1 MHAGSANNLIAVPM
15 TFKTI
20 LVHFDTT
27 PQAGARLE
35 LALSIAQSCGS
46 HLIGLYLSELAQL
59 PGFVGVEIPQ
69 SLLDQMNREKQR
81 RRSEAANS
89 FDRAVGA
96 SGLTSYEWRAPAG
109 FPTATA
115 LNEARY
121 ADLVIIGQRNP
132 DEPNPLLPEGFEE
145 SLLIGTGGP
154 VLMTPYTGKD
164 VKVAENVLVAWNGT
178 REATRAVKDA
188 LPLLTRARKVTVMTI
203 GPRPAGAESPD
214 ASAADLARFLS
225 RHGIHAETVFDA
237 NIAIDAG
244 EWVLSRASDLGAQLI
259 VMGAYGHTRLREL
272 ILGGVTKTLLNE
284 MTVPVLM
291 SH

>member
-1 MHAGSANNLIAVPM
+1 M
-15 TFKTI
+15 TYKTI
-20 LVHFDTT
+20 LVHIDTT

-35 LALSIAQSCGS
+35 LALSIAQSCGA
-46 HLIGLYLSELAQL
+46 HLIGLYLPELAQL
-59 PGFVGVEIPQ
+59 PGFVGVEIPP
-69 SLLDQMNREKQR
+69 SLLDQLNREKLR
-81 RRSEAANS
+81 HRNEAANTL
-89 FDRAVGA
+89 DRAVRG
-96 SGLTSYEWRAPAG
+96 SGLTSYEWRGPAG
-109 FPTATA
+109 SPIDTA

-132 DEPNPLLPEGFEE
+132 DEPNPLLPDGFEE
-145 SLLIGTGGP
+145 SLLIGNGGP

-164 VKVAENVLVAWNGT
+164 VKIAENVLVAWNCT
-178 REATRAVKDA
+178 REAARAVKDA

-203 GPRPAGAESPD
+203 GPRPADGESPD
-214 ASAADLARFLS
+214 ASAADVARFLS

-237 NIAIDAG
+237 NVAIDAG
-244 EWVLSRASDLGAQLI
+244 EWLLSRASDLGAQLI

-272 ILGGVTKTLLNE
+272 ILGGVTRTLLKE

>member
-1 MHAGSANNLIAVPM
+1 MIAALM
-15 TFKTI
+15 TYKTI
-20 LVHFDTT
+20 LVHFDAT
-27 PQAGARLE
+27 PQAGARLK
-35 LALSIAQSCGS
+35 LALSIAQSCGA
-46 HLIGLYLSELAQL
+46 HLIGLYLPELAQL
-59 PGFVGVEIPQ
+59 PGFVGIEIPQ
-69 SLLDQMNREKQR
+69 SLLDQMNSDKQR
-81 RRSEAANS
+81 RRNGAANS
-89 FDRAVGA
+89 FDQAVNS
-96 SGLTSYEWRAPAG
+96 SGLTSHEWRAPAG
-109 FPTATA
+109 FPIDTA

-132 DEPNPLLPEGFEE
+132 DEPNPMLPEGFEE
-145 SLLIGTGGP
+145 SLVIGAGGP

-164 VKVAENVLVAWNGT
+164 VKAAENVLVAWNGA
-178 REATRAVKDA
+178 REAARAVKDA

-203 GPRPAGAESPD
+203 GPRPADGESPD
-214 ASAADLARFLS
+214 ASAADVARFLS

-237 NIAIDAG
+237 NIAIDTG
-244 EWVLSRASDLGAQLI
+244 EWLLSRASDLGAQLI